1 MHTCEKP
8 LLVGDREVVHSKVQM
23 IDCLYGSYK
32 INPIYEDIDLRAE
45 ILNYGV
51 DNTRRRL
58 MVLTGIKNNHNRRD
72 KFFSIYDIDSE
83 KVIYSLQIKNPEVI
97 GRLKSN
103 LYTFTEGHIY
113 YNNKVIKI
121 RYDLIK

>member
-1 MHTCEKP
+1 MHTCQTP
-8 LLVGDREVVHSKVQM
+8 LLVGEREVVHSRVQM

-51 DNTRRRL
+51 DNTQRRL

-72 KFFSIYDIDSE
+72 KFFSIYDISSE
-83 KVIYSLQIKNPEVI
+83 KVIHSLQIKDREVI

-103 LYTFTEGHIY
+103 LYTFT
-113 YNNKVIKI
+113 
-121 RYDLIK
+121 